1 LAVKI
6 LAGDVGGTNTRLLV
20 ARCGDSGPAV
30 LREKVYSSQRYSD
43 LATIIGEF
51 SAEAEDR
58 PVAACIGVAGPVTA
72 GEGTQT
78 ASVTNLPWKLDSRHL
93 ESSLGIARVRIIN
106 DFEAIGH
113 GIPALGADDL
123 LTLQQGQAL
132 AGAPCAVLGAG
143 TGLGQALLIGHEP
156 GYEVLPTEGGH
167 ADFAPQDDE
176 QISLLRALQRRF
188 GHVSWE
194 RVLSGP
200 GLISIYHFLGENEG
214 RLPDTG
220 SDIDAAP
227 EISRKALGG
236 ADPLAARALGMF
248 IRIYGAQ
255 AGNLALT
262 ALARGGVYLAGGI
275 ASSVLRAENRDTF
288 MQAFNSKGRMSELT
302 RQIPVHVIQT
312 TRVGLIGAVR
322 LACRLAAADADNT
335 TE

>member
-1 LAVKI
+1 MAVKI

-78 ASVTNLPWKLDSRHL
+78 ASVTNLPWKL
-93 ESSLGIARVRIIN
+93 